1 MMLCIFS
8 TCVMATLILSSLLWI
23 LTVDVVV
30 ASGCM
35 EVERNAL
42 LTFKSGLVDP
52 QNLLSSWEGED
63 CCKWRGVPCSNTTG
77 HVVKLNLRN
86 RNSYDI
92 LVEECLCLSG
102 EINPALLLLSKLEHL
117 DLSMNNFSGTS
128 IPAYLGSFENLRYLN
143 LSYAHFSGKIPP
155 QIGNLSKLHYLD
167 LSFDFTFSGNTLRV
181 DDILWLTRLSSLKYL
196 DMSFVNMNTSTG
208 WLHAVNMLP
217 SLKVLRLAA
226 CSLPGISTSSSHFN
240 LTTLKVLDLGENQ
253 IKGRLPLLMS
263 FTRLLYLNLSSN
275 QFEGPLPSLPHNL
288 LNIDLSNNF
297 FTGVLPNIVL
307 PQMDFLFLSNNDIG
321 GHIPSAL
328 CESIFLEILDLSN
341 NNLSGEIPEC
351 IGKSQE
357 YLSVI
362 DVSTNNL
369 VGRIPDS
376 LCSSKY
382 ISLLKFNSNG
392 LSGEFP
398 SLQNCTGLV
407 ILDLGYNKFSGTIP
421 FWIGG
426 SLTLLMVLQLRSN
439 MFSGGIPEKIA
450 QLGSLQVLDLSSNN
464 LSGPLPRSFGNF
476 SWKALKEGRTDRI
489 NNISAYYSVS
499 ISLDI
504 KGEELTI
511 WKILYLFESIDL
523 SNNNLS
529 GEIPD
534 EITDLQ
540 TQQYLNLS
548 RNNLIGR
555 IPEKIGKMQSLE
567 SLDLAMNKLS
577 GNQLQTLDDP
587 SIYIGNPYLCG
598 PPSTRNCSAIEI
610 NYEDNEGPKDKFEWL
625 WIYFGVVLGYLFGLA
640 VFCGVL
646 LLNNAWRKA
655 YFSMIDIV
663 CDKLFIVTKVTL
675 TRSRHRHRR

>member
-1 MMLCIFS
+1 
-8 TCVMATLILSSLLWI
+8 MATLILSSLLWI

-240 LTTLKVLDLGENQ
+240 LTTLKVLDLGGNS
-253 IKGRLPLLMS
+253 INSTLPTWLRNLTS
-263 FTRLLYLNLSSN
+263 ITYLDLSSN
-275 QFEGPLPSLPHNL
+275 EFHGVISDEFLRLSTLDVLSLGYNGFKGLNPKALRYLCNL
-288 LNIDLSNNF
+288 
-297 FTGVLPNIVL
+297 TT
-307 PQMDFLFLSNNDIG
+307 
-321 GHIPSAL
+321 
-328 CESIFLEILDLSN
+328 LDLSRIGFGGEIMEWVEILPQCVR
-341 NNLSGEIPEC
+341 NNLQKPNQGEIAIINELYQA
-351 IGKSQE
+351 I
-357 YLSVI
+357 
-362 DVSTNNL
+362 
-369 VGRIPDS
+369 
-376 LCSSKY
+376 
-382 ISLLKFNSNG
+382 
-392 LSGEFP
+392 
-398 SLQNCTGLV
+398 
-407 ILDLGYNKFSGTIP
+407 
-421 FWIGG
+421 
-426 SLTLLMVLQLRSN
+426 LRSN

-464 LSGPLPRSFGNF
+464 LSGPLPRSF
-476 SWKALKEGRTDRI
+476 
-489 NNISAYYSVS
+489 VS

-504 KGEELTI
+504 KGEELPI
-511 WKILYLFESIDL
+511 LKILYLFESIDL

-529 GEIPD
+529 GEIPN

-540 TQQYLNLS
+540 TQ
-548 RNNLIGR
+548 
-555 IPEKIGKMQSLE
+555 
-567 SLDLAMNKLS
+567 
-577 GNQLQTLDDP
+577 
-587 SIYIGNPYLCG
+587 
-598 PPSTRNCSAIEI
+598 
-610 NYEDNEGPKDKFEWL
+610 
-625 WIYFGVVLGYLFGLA
+625 
-640 VFCGVL
+640 
-646 LLNNAWRKA
+646 
-655 YFSMIDIV
+655 
-663 CDKLFIVTKVTL
+663 
-675 TRSRHRHRR
+675 